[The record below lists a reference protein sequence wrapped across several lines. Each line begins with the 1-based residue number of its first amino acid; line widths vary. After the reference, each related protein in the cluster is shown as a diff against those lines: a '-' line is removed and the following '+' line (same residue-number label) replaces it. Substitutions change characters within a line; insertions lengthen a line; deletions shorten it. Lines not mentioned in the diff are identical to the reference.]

1 MTLVGKSIPRKEGRR
16 KVTGQAL
23 YVDDLTFPEMLHGV
37 TVRSSIPRGRI
48 KSISFDQ
55 PPVSSTPLGMP
66 SRGPR
71 PAGGSDRT
79 IPWDEFTIV
88 TARDIRD
95 LKLGENY
102 VALILNDQPY
112 LADEVTN
119 HPEEAI
125 VLLAHHDRYLLEE
138 ARRHVRIEYEEL
150 SAIFNLE
157 DSLAQKEIIWGE
169 DNVFKKFLV
178 DKGNVD
184 DVWAKADF
192 IVEGEYETGAQEQL
206 YIENNGVIA
215 IANPDDGVTVWGS
228 MQCPYY
234 VHKALIKLFGLPE
247 EKIRVIQT
255 ETGGGFGGKEEYPS
269 MIAGHA
275 ALLAWK
281 SGKPVKIVYDRAEDM
296 VATTKRH
303 PSRTRHKTAVTKDG
317 KLLAQEIDFVIDGG
331 AYCTLSPVVLSR
343 GTIHAAGPY
352 FCPNVRIKSKALATN
367 MPPHGA
373 FRGFGAPQ
381 SIFAL
386 ERHMN
391 KVAKTIGLTPEEF
404 RRRNFIKQGQTTAT
418 SQTIR
423 EQVDMEGLLNRAF
436 ELTDYQA
443 KRERFAKE
451 NAAGSEPSL
460 TVGLMPRPVTGAAAN
475 RGSSPTMREGS
486 ASRMKKGIGFASFM
500 HGAGFTGSGE
510 VFLQSVVGAQ
520 ATPEGRVR
528 ILAASTE
535 IGQGTNTIF
544 AQIAAEALGL
554 DYDLIEVMQP
564 DTAQVPNSGPT
575 VASRTCMIVGKLV
588 ESAVLGL
595 KQTLVGSGLLK
606 ERFTQAEFQKACAEH
621 IEKFGS
627 LKSFSKYEPPPNVL
641 WDDEKYQGDAYGAFA
656 WAVYVAEVSY
666 DPLTYEV
673 HVDDFVAV
681 QEVGRVINPVL
692 AAGQIEGGVAQA
704 IGMTLFENVVWQNG
718 RMANG
723 QMTNY
728 IMPTAADIPPIR
740 VYFEENP
747 YAFGPAGAKGIGEL
761 PMDGPAPA
769 ILNAIENATGES
781 FKKIPLMP
789 EAMMKK
795 Y

>member
-1 MTLVGKSIPRKEGRR
+1 MTFVGKSIPRKEGRK

-23 YVDDLTFPEMLHGV
+23 YVDDLTFPGMLHGV
-37 TVRSSIPRGRI
+37 TVRSGVARGRI
-48 KSISFDQ
+48 KHIAFE
-55 PPVSSTPLGMP
+55 GN
-66 SRGPR
+66 
-71 PAGGSDRT
+71 
-79 IPWDEFTIV
+79 IPWDQFTIV
-88 TARDIRD
+88 TAKDIRGES
-95 LKLGENY
+95 LGENY

-112 LADEVTN
+112 LADEVVN
-119 HPEEAI
+119 HPEEPI
-125 VLLAHHDRYLLEE
+125 VLLAHPDKYLLEE
-138 ARRHVRIEYEEL
+138 ARSNVHVEIEAL
-150 SAIFNLE
+150 PPVFTLA
-157 DSLAQKEIIWGE
+157 DSVNKKEIVWGD
-169 DNVFKKFLV
+169 DNVFKSFLV

-184 DVWAKADF
+184 DVWSRADF
-192 IVEGEYETGAQEQL
+192 IVEGEYQTGAQEQL
-206 YIENNGVIA
+206 YIEPNGAIA
-215 IANPDDGVTVWGS
+215 IANQAEGVTVWGS

-281 SGKPVKIVYDRAEDM
+281 SGLPVKLIYDRAEDM
-296 VATTKRH
+296 AATTKRH
-303 PSRTRHKTAVTKDG
+303 PSRTRHRTAVTKDG
-317 KLLAQEIDFVIDGG
+317 KLLAMEIEFVIDGG

-352 FCPNVRIKSKALATN
+352 FCPNVRIHSKAVATN
-367 MPPHGA
+367 VPPHGA

-381 SIFAL
+381 SIFGL
-386 ERHMN
+386 ERHMD

-404 RRRNFIKQGQTTAT
+404 RRRNFIKQGETTAT

-423 EQVDMEGLLNRAF
+423 EKVDMEGLLDRAL
-436 ELTDYQA
+436 ELSDYHA
-443 KRERFAKE
+443 KQKRFAEE
-451 NAAGSEPSL
+451 NGGRAGRMPAYRRQD
-460 TVGLMPRPVTGAAAN
+460 VGAPR
-475 RGSSPTMREGS
+475 
-486 ASRMKKGIGFASFM
+486 KGIGFASFM

-510 VFLQSVVGAQ
+510 VYLQSVVGAE
-520 ATPEGRVR
+520 ATSEGRVR

-535 IGQGTNTIF
+535 IGQGTNTVF

-554 DYDLIEVMQP
+554 DYDLIEVTQP

-575 VASRTCMIVGKLV
+575 VASRTCMSVGELG

-595 KQTLVGSGLLK
+595 KQTLIGSGLLPDQY
-606 ERFTQAEFQKACAEH
+606 TQAEFQKACRDY
-621 IEKFGS
+621 IERLGP
-627 LKSFSKYEPPPNVL
+627 LKSFSKYEPPPGIR

-666 DPLTYEV
+666 DPLTYEA

-681 QEVGRVINPVL
+681 QEIGRVINPVL

-704 IGMTLFENVVWQNG
+704 IGYALYENVVWQNG
-718 RMANG
+718 RMLNS

-728 IMPTAADIPPIR
+728 IIPTAADIPPIR

-769 ILNAIENATGES
+769 ILNAIENATGIS
-781 FKKIPLMP
+781 FNHIPLMP
-789 EAMMKK
+789 EAMMEESVRTFRNPVGHSLPG
-795 Y
+795 

>member
-23 YVDDLTFPEMLHGV
+23 YVDDLTFPDMLHGV
-37 TVRSSIPRGRI
+37 TVRSSIARGRI
-48 KSISFDQ
+48 KNISFDQ
-55 PPVSSTPLGMP
+55 PPAA
-66 SRGPR
+66 
-71 PAGGSDRT
+71 AGGSDRD

-88 TARDIRD
+88 TAKDIREM
-95 LKLGENY
+95 KTGKNY

-112 LADEVTN
+112 LAENSVN
-119 HPEEAI
+119 HPEEPI
-125 VLLAHHDRYLLEE
+125 VLLAHPDKYLLEE
-138 ARRHVRIEYEEL
+138 ARRNVRIDYEEL
-150 SAIFNLE
+150 PAIFSLQ

-184 DVWAKADF
+184 DAWARAVS

-206 YIENNGVIA
+206 YIENNGAIA
-215 IANPDDGVTVWGS
+215 ISKPDEGVTVWGS

-234 VHKALIKLFGLPE
+234 VHKALIKLFDLPE

-275 ALLAWK
+275 ALLSWK
-281 SGKPVKIVYDRAEDM
+281 SGLPVKMIYDRAEDM
-296 VATTKRH
+296 SATTKRH
-303 PSRTRHKTAVTKDG
+303 PSYTRHKTAVTKDG
-317 KLLAQEIDFVIDGG
+317 KLLAQEIEFVIDGG

-352 FCPNVRIKSKALATN
+352 VCPNVRINSTAVATN
-367 MPPHGA
+367 VPPHGA

-386 ERHMN
+386 ERHMD
-391 KVAKTIGLTPEEF
+391 KVAHTIGLSAEEF
-404 RRRNFIKQGQTTAT
+404 RRRNFIREGETTAT
-418 SQTIR
+418 NQIIR
-423 EQVDMEGLLNRAF
+423 EKVDMDGLLNRAF
-436 ELTDYQA
+436 ELSDYHA

-451 NAAGSEPSL
+451 NVAQAVSL
-460 TVGLMPRPVTGAAAN
+460 RSQTNSLRYLK
-475 RGSSPTMREGS
+475 R
-486 ASRMKKGIGFASFM
+486 GIGFASFM

-510 VFLQSVVGAQ
+510 VYLQSVVGAE
-520 ATPEGRVR
+520 ATAEGRVK

-544 AQIAAEALGL
+544 AQIAAGALGL
-554 DYDLIEVMQP
+554 DYDLIEVVQP

-595 KQTLVGSGLLK
+595 KQTLVGSGLMK
-606 ERFTQAEFQKACAEH
+606 DQFTQAEFQKACGEYIA
-621 IEKFGS
+621 KRGP
-627 LKSFSKYEPPPNVL
+627 LKSFSQYQPPPNVH

-666 DPLTYEV
+666 DPLTYEA

-692 AAGQIEGGVAQA
+692 AAGQIEGGIAQA
-704 IGMTLFENVVWQNG
+704 IGMTLYENVVWQNG

-728 IMPTAADIPPIR
+728 IIPTAADIPPIR

-781 FKKIPLMP
+781 FNKIPLMP
-789 EAMMKK
+789 EAMMEKLALAK
-795 Y
+795 SAAS